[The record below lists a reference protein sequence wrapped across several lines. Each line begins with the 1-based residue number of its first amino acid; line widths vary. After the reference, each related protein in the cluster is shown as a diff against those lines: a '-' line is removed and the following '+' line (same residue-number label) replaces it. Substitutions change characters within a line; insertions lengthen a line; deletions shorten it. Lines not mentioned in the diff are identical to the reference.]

1 MRKTVGEWLDSHQHG
16 KGMAKKKIGRK
27 KSAAGLPLPT
37 EVAALSPKKKP
48 ARKKPKR
55 KRKPR

>member
-1 MRKTVGEWLDSHQHG
+1 MRKTVAEWLDSHQKG
-16 KGMAKKKIGRK
+16 MGMAKKKTGGK
-27 KSAAGLPLPT
+27 KSTAGLPVPT
-37 EVAALSPKKKP
+37 VAAPLSPKKKP